1 MVCSALIISFF
12 ILLCLTNIC
21 PGICLLWTKK
31 HLQKQKVNNPHLN
44 FRIFDILHY
53 GKVIVFI
60 FFTKVIEIMRKR
72 IFEIIEVATDND
84 KASRFYDV
92 FMMSSII
99 ISLLPLCTKSEA
111 KWTIT
116 IDMITVV
123 IFIADYLLRL
133 FTADFKYPELKG
145 AAFIRYPFSFM
156 AIIDLL
162 SIFPSFGVLNP
173 GLKIF
178 KILRLVRTLRVLKS
192 LKALKTFRA
201 LKFFRYSRS
210 VEMIVEVIK
219 SQKEPLITVGGMAV
233 GYILIA
239 ALIVFNVEPE
249 SFHTFF
255 DAVYWAC
262 VSLTTVGYGDI
273 YPVSTA
279 GRIVTMLS
287 SVVGIAIVA
296 LPSGIITAGYMDAL
310 QNQKDSEE

>member
-1 MVCSALIISFF
+1 MSIID
-12 ILLCLTNIC
+12 I
-21 PGICLLWTKK
+21 KK
-31 HLQKQKVNNPHLN
+31 HLQKRKVNNPHWN
-44 FRIFDILHY
+44 IRIFDILLTATLL
-53 GKVIVFI
+53 FLSLL
-60 FFTKVIEIMRKR
+60 FTKVVGIMRKR
-72 IFEIIEVATDND
+72 IFEIIEVASDND
-84 KASRFYDV
+84 KASRFYDF

-162 SIFPSFGVLNP
+162 SILPSFGVLNP

-210 VEMIVEVIK
+210 VELIVEVIK
-219 SQKEPLITVGGMAV
+219 AQKEPLITVGGMAV

>member
-1 MVCSALIISFF
+1 M
-12 ILLCLTNIC
+12 
-21 PGICLLWTKK
+21 
-31 HLQKQKVNNPHLN
+31 N

-72 IFEIIEVATDND
+72 IFEIIEVASDND

-116 IDMITVV
+116 IDMLTVV

-162 SIFPSFGVLNP
+162 SILPSFGVLNP

-178 KILRLVRTLRVLKS
+178 KILRLVRTLRVLK
-192 LKALKTFRA
+192 TP
-201 LKFFRYSRS
+201 
-210 VEMIVEVIK
+210 M
-219 SQKEPLITVGGMAV
+219 PLP
-233 GYILIA
+233 A
-239 ALIVFNVEPE
+239 AP
-249 SFHTFF
+249 
-255 DAVYWAC
+255 
-262 VSLTTVGYGDI
+262 
-273 YPVSTA
+273 
-279 GRIVTMLS
+279 R
-287 SVVGIAIVA
+287 
-296 LPSGIITAGYMDAL
+296 
-310 QNQKDSEE
+310 

>member
-1 MVCSALIISFF
+1 
-12 ILLCLTNIC
+12 
-21 PGICLLWTKK
+21 
-31 HLQKQKVNNPHLN
+31 
-44 FRIFDILHY
+44 
-53 GKVIVFI
+53 
-60 FFTKVIEIMRKR
+60 
-72 IFEIIEVATDND
+72 
-84 KASRFYDV
+84 
-92 FMMSSII
+92 
-99 ISLLPLCTKSEA
+99 
-111 KWTIT
+111 
-116 IDMITVV
+116 MITVV

-162 SIFPSFGVLNP
+162 SILPSFGVLNP

-210 VEMIVEVIK
+210 VELIVEVIK
-219 SQKEPLITVGGMAV
+219 AQKEPLITVGGMAV

-279 GRIVTMLS
+279 GRIVTMLISLKPVCSAFSVLRNIPVKMFIIGLPTRCRRLSMKAGDVHAACSIHWKDCS
-287 SVVGIAIVA
+287 SAFTMLEV
-296 LPSGIITAGYMDAL
+296 PSRIRQVWEHVEPEQA
-310 QNQKDSEE
+310 